1 MMEKSDEIFL
11 KKQLAVF
18 NSIAIEIAVFKM
30 QFTGFNAIEASIREG
45 GTKTC
50 CNTHTLFEPAT
61 LTM

>member
-18 NSIAIEIAVFKM
+18 NSIAIAVFKM
-30 QFTGFNAIEASIREG
+30 QFTSFNAIEASIREG

-50 CNTHTLFEPAT
+50 CNTHTLFETAT